1 MTKATGP
8 LFKVRF
14 RRRREGK
21 TDYSRR
27 LALLKSGVPRLVVRK
42 TNKFVIIQITEFAEN
57 GDKTIATV
65 TTKKLADFG
74 FAGKS
79 NTSSA
84 YLAGLLCG
92 LKAKA
97 KGVKKVVLDVGLHSA
112 SKGSL
117 LYSALKGAMDAGL
130 ESSIGGDKAPS
141 QERIEGKHLKSA
153 SEFSSAKQK
162 ILDSGGNAG

>member
-8 LFKVRF
+8 LYKVRF
-14 RRRREGK
+14 RRRKEGK

-27 LALLKSGVPRLVVRK
+27 LGLLKSGIPRLVVRK
-42 TNKFVIIQITEFAEN
+42 TNKFVVVQVTQAGEK
-57 GDKTIATV
+57 GDLTVATV

-79 NTSSA
+79 NTPSA

-92 LKAKA
+92 LQAKG
-97 KGVKKVVLDVGLHSA
+97 KGVKGVILDVGLQSA

-117 LYSALKGAMDAGL
+117 LYAALKGAIDAGL
-130 ESSIGGDKAPS
+130 EGSIGASDF
-141 QERIEGKHLKSA
+141 SA
-153 SEFSSAKQK
+153 AKQK
-162 ILDSGGNAG
+162 ILASDGKTKEK